1 MFRALG
7 TTVPSTNTNTNETTA
22 TPVRMEPPLSAA
34 LAAGVNVSDL
44 PAVELSLSSSQ
55 IFSTSVGLSS
65 KKTLASWH
73 LTSPV
78 EIVDSLLD
86 LSNDPA
92 KSNL

>member
-7 TTVPSTNTNTNETTA
+7 NIVPSTNGAGTRI
-22 TPVRMEPPLSAA
+22 RMEPPMSAA

-73 LTSPV
+73 VTSPS
-78 EIVDSLLD
+78 EIVDALLG
-86 LSNDPA
+86 LCNDST